1 MPKDLIA
8 EGLASGKWDV
18 RDASSFLQDQTVEA
32 DVVIVGTGA
41 GGGVAAE
48 ILSLAG
54 LKVVM
59 VEEGGLNYASK
70 HFHLREA
77 EAYPQL
83 YQESAG
89 RQTKDK
95 AITILQG
102 RTTGGSTVVNWTSSF
117 RTPPTTLHH
126 WRTRFGLE
134 DMTVEGLAPWFGH
147 AEKRLNIRDWLVEP
161 NANNKAL
168 ALGAERIGIHWAKMR
183 RNVNGCLNLGYC
195 GMGCPVNAKQSM
207 LVTTIPSALNQGA
220 TLFIHSRAERVL
232 LEGDR
237 AAGIECVAMDASGR
251 YSIGTRLTVQAR
263 TVVLAGGAIN
273 TPALMLRSK
282 LPDPFGL
289 IGKRTFL
296 HPVNIS
302 GAIMPS
308 KVEGW
313 QGAPQSIYSDHYLDT
328 MPVDGPIGYKLEV
341 PPLHPVLTGI
351 TMSGFGEK
359 HRNLMACFDKL
370 QVVLALLRDGFN
382 EGSQG
387 GTVGLKSDGT
397 PLLDY
402 PISSYV
408 WAGVREAYL
417 TMAELQ
423 FAAGATHVMPI
434 HEDVAAEGYASWAKA
449 RSAILAL
456 PLVALR
462 ARMVSAHVMGGAG
475 MSVRANEGVVN
486 SEGRFH
492 HANGLYVMDGS
503 VFPTSIGAN
512 PQLSIYGLVSRNASL
527 LAKALTGRTVV
538 WPVASSV

>member
-18 RDASSFLQDQTVEA
+18 RDASALMQDQTLEA

-41 GGGVAAE
+41 GGGIAAE
-48 ILSLAG
+48 ILSMAG
-54 LKVVM
+54 LRVVM
-59 VEEGGLNYASK
+59 VEEGGLNYASR
-70 HFHLREA
+70 HFKLKEA
-77 EAYPQL
+77 DAYPQL

-117 RTPPTTLHH
+117 RTPPTTLQY
-126 WRTRFGLE
+126 WNKRFGLE
-134 DMTVEGLAPWFGH
+134 DLTVEELAPWFDR
-147 AEKRLNIRDWLVEP
+147 AEKRLNIVDWQVEP
-161 NANNKAL
+161 NANNSAL
-168 ALGAERIGIHWAKMR
+168 ARGADRLGIHWAKIR

-207 LVTTIPSALNQGA
+207 LVTTIPSALGLGA
-220 TLFIHSRAERVL
+220 TLLIHSRAERAL
-232 LEGDR
+232 WEGDKS
-237 AAGIECVAMDASGR
+237 AGVECVAMDVSGR
-251 YSIGTRLTVQAR
+251 YPIGVKLTVRAS

-273 TPALMLRSK
+273 TPALMLRSQ
-282 LPDPFGL
+282 LPDPCGL

-302 GAIMPS
+302 GAVMPS

-313 QGAPQSIYSDHYLDT
+313 QGAPQSIYSDHFLDT

-359 HRNLMACFDKL
+359 HRGLMASFDRL
-370 QVVLALLRDGFN
+370 QVVLALLRDGFH
-382 EGSQG
+382 EGSRG
-387 GTVGLKSDGT
+387 GTVGLKSDGS

-402 PISSYV
+402 PISHYV
-408 WAGVREAYL
+408 WAGVRQAYL

-449 RSAILAL
+449 KSAILAL
-456 PLVALR
+456 PLEGLR
-462 ARMVSAHVMGGAG
+462 ARIVSAHVMGGAG
-475 MSVRANEGVVN
+475 MSAKAEDGVVN
-486 SEGRFH
+486 SAGRFH
-492 HANGLYVMDGS
+492 HLDGLYVMDGS

-512 PQLSIYGLVSRNASL
+512 PQLSIYGLVARNASL
-527 LAKALTGRTVV
+527 LATKLTGKTVV
-538 WPVASSV
+538 WPVAATV